1 MTSIIKVDN
10 LQNQCGANII
20 SESSNVIT
28 IGASGDTV
36 TLAAGASQSGF
47 GRSGSVNWDTTAK
60 TTGFTAVSGNGYFCN
75 TTSAAF
81 TVTLPATPVAGD
93 IVAIAD
99 YNGTAGT
106 NAITV
111 GRNSSNING
120 AATNFIINVNYAS
133 ISFVYVDSTA
143 GWRSVNTSNT
153 ADVLNQYVAATGGCI
168 STCGDYKIHRFT
180 GPGTFTVTN
189 TGTGSSSVDYLVV
202 GGGGAGANGG
212 RASGGGAGGF
222 RESKATGAPW
232 TASPLASSTSIPVS
246 TTAYPITVGAG
257 GGASSPAGGSG
268 TSSTF
273 STITSAGGGGGVCG
287 SQCGIPGASGGG
299 SACVDGNSVRTGGS
313 GNTPPVSPPQG
324 SPGGN
329 SPGSP
334 SGGYRGAGAGGGGAT
349 EAGVNAP
356 SYTAGRGGAGTT
368 TSILGSSL
376 AYAGG
381 GGGGSQYNAP
391 PGYPAG
397 TPGGASPC
405 GTGGQGAPNTPGQ
418 NATAGTTN
426 RGGGGGGSTAN
437 FQAPFPLG
445 GAGGSGV
452 VVIRYKYK

>member
-1 MTSIIKVDN
+1 MSEIKVN
-10 LQNQCGANII
+10 KI
-20 SESSNVIT
+20 SPKQT
-28 IGASGDTV
+28 CTQLTLGDSGDTIIIP
-36 TLAAGASQSGF
+36 AGATITNNGTATGF
-47 GRSGSVNWDTTAK
+47 GATGAVNWDTTPK
-60 TTGFTAVSGNGYFCN
+60 TTTVSAVSGSGYFID
-75 TTSAAF
+75 TTSGAI
-81 TVTLPATPVAGD
+81 TVNLPATPTAGN

-99 YNGTAGT
+99 YNGTSGA
-106 NAITV
+106 NNITV

-120 AATNFIINVNYAS
+120 SAANFTISNSYAV
-133 ISFVYVDSTA
+133 ITFVYVNATA
-143 GWRSVNTSNT
+143 GWRSVSTSNT
-153 ADVLNQYVAATGGCI
+153 ADVVNSFVSATGGTI
-168 STCGDYKIHRFT
+168 TTCGDYKIHTFT
-180 GPGTFTVTN
+180 GPGTFTVN
-189 TGTGSSSVDYLVV
+189 TSGTGSSSVDYLVV

-246 TTAYPITVGAG
+246 VTAYPITVGAG
-257 GGASSPAGGSG
+257 GSVGNPGGSG
-268 TSSTF
+268 SSSIF
-273 STITSAGGGGGVCG
+273 STITSAGGGGGVC
-287 SQCGIPGASGGG
+287 SANGIPGASGGG
-299 SACVDGNSVRTGGS
+299 SACVDGNAARTGGS

-324 SPGGN
+324 SPGGS

-349 EAGVNAP
+349 ESGVSAP
-356 SYTAGRGGAGTT
+356 SYTAGRGGAGAT
-368 TSILGSSL
+368 TSISGSSV

-437 FQAPFPLG
+437 FSAPFPLG
-445 GAGGSGV
+445 GGGGSGIV
-452 VVIRYKYK
+452 IIRYKYQ